1 MNRRTA
7 FLIMLLPFYFLVEPF
22 FMRAR
27 AQGSLVPC
35 KSNVKNLAT
44 ALRMYAQDNQGH
56 YPQSL
61 QQLLPDNYFKRLPT
75 CPAAATMTFTD
86 YQAATNPDRFSF
98 SCVGDNHSKKY
109 RRPSPN
115 YPRCDST
122 WGVQEPFHLE
132 N

>member
-1 MNRRTA
+1 MNRLTA
-7 FLIMLLPFYFLVEPF
+7 FLIALLPLYFLVAPF

-27 AQGSLVPC
+27 AQGSLVSC
-35 KSNVKNLAT
+35 TSVVKNTAT

-56 YPQSL
+56 YPEQL
-61 QQLLPDNYFKRLPT
+61 QDLIPGYYLKQLPT
-75 CPAAATMTFTD
+75 CPSASRLTFTD

-109 RRPSPN
+109 RRSSPN
-115 YPRCDST
+115 YPRCDSN

-132 N
+132 E